1 MPVPAPPM
9 QHRVLSQGKA
19 LLSSPTCPFIPS
31 SIERWWWGFPHCVSK
46 SEKAP
51 LESVAVAFSGH
62 YSFLGLSLCE
72 MLTALLVL
80 HGSRERCADEN
91 PQGDVAPHNRA
102 ARRSL
107 QSPCQR
113 MKMWL
118 NGKRLLS
125 LGVHKNKNL
134 VS

>member
-1 MPVPAPPM
+1 MSCHKAKLCYHPRP
-9 QHRVLSQGKA
+9 VLSSQAA
-19 LLSSPTCPFIPS
+19 LRDGGGAFHI
-31 SIERWWWGFPHCVSK
+31 VSK

-51 LESVAVAFSGH
+51 LENVAVAFSGH

-91 PQGDVAPHNRA
+91 PPGDVAPHNRA

-107 QSPCQR
+107 QRPRRR